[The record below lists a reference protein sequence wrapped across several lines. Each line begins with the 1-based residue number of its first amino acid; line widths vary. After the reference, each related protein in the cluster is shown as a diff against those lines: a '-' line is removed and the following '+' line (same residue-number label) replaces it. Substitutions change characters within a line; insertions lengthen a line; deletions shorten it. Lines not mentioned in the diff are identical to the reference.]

1 MNGRNKKS
9 VGLILLVMTVIAV
22 GLVAGPDKRQPAQA
36 FNTNDLR
43 TFVVCE
49 PSYNKQVDP
58 IVAPG
63 MDMSS
68 HMHTFF
74 GSLNINKD
82 PDYDRITKYNAG
94 ESNCDTSRDT
104 AGYWVPT
111 AINPTNG
118 NVLSAVRANVYYVNP
133 SRQRVSPLPPNF
145 QAVSDDFEVLPPG
158 NNAEAGAGIRIW
170 FRRQCWDG
178 TLRMASPAEYR
189 LHTILRSSNC
199 PAGYTL
205 LPKIHFNARFGV
217 PSLAG
222 YVANTGSSTVGW
234 HGDLWNTWDQPS
246 LVALTT
252 ACMNVTK
259 VAAGCGRVT
268 DANFNS
274 LLTSRGVA
282 AVPYPVS
289 QPSPTPTPPPLDPA
303 VQAVVDAYNA
313 LSATQQAEFL
323 NEIGV

>member
-1 MNGRNKKS
+1 MRGRNKKS
-9 VGLILLVMTVIAV
+9 VGLIVLLAVIVAV
-22 GLVAGPDKRQPAQA
+22 GIVVGPDKQQPAKA
-36 FNTNDLR
+36 FATNDLR

-74 GSLNINKD
+74 GSLNIGKD
-82 PDYDRITKYNAG
+82 PDYDNITKYHAG

-111 AINPTNG
+111 AINPGTG
-118 NVLSAVRANVYYVNP
+118 KVLSAVRANVYYVNP

-145 QAVSDDFEVLPPG
+145 QAVSDDFELLPPG
-158 NNAEAGAGIRIW
+158 NNLEAGAGVRIW

-178 TLRMASPAEYR
+178 TLRMASPAEYTQ
-189 LHTILRSSNC
+189 HTLLKSGNC

-217 PSLAG
+217 SSLAG
-222 YVANTGSSTVGW
+222 YVANTGSSLGW

-246 LVALTT
+246 LVALTK
-252 ACMNVTK
+252 ACMNVTP

-268 DANFNS
+268 DANFND
-274 LLTSRGVA
+274 LLTRRGVA

-289 QPSPTPTPPPLDPA
+289 QPSPTPTPPPVDPA

-313 LSATQQAEFL
+313 LTAEQKTQFMEL
-323 NEIGV
+323 IMP